1 MRQCACDWR
10 NNNPVS
16 LKRRPGDEQTKKIE
30 FKCLDGPLALR
41 SNREHQ
47 VAVRASTRI
56 PPLLVGYCLR
66 PPSTLTSTAH
76 RLSALTRPLRCYL
89 PHVPP
94 SVPVSVSSP
103 YSPYSPYSQPRCPA
117 VLPVLASVPERS
129 G

>member
-10 NNNPVS
+10 NNNP
-16 LKRRPGDEQTKKIE
+16 
-30 FKCLDGPLALR
+30 CLDGPLALR

-66 PPSTLTSTAH
+66 PPSRLTSTAH
-76 RLSALTRPLRCYL
+76 RLSTLTRPLRCYL
-89 PHVPP
+89 PPQCAP

-103 YSPYSPYSQPRCPA
+103 YSPYSPYSHPRCPA
-117 VLPVLASVPERS
+117 VLSVLASVPERS